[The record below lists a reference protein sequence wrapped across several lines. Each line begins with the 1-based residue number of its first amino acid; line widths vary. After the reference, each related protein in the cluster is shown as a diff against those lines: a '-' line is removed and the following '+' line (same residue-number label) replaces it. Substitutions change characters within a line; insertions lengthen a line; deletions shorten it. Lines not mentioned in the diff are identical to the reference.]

1 METKVPTSERE
12 RKLTCLQNFKSKKE
26 RINFSL
32 HGIATN
38 KQTIKNAFNEGVSRM
53 VNHKENF
60 LSSLLFSSLAL
71 CSSLHRNKCRVFL
84 CHKRL
89 RYVELQ
95 TLTLIICLGGKKK
108 EPLVG
113 RFENLLS
120 KGVPVTSVI

>member
-1 METKVPTSERE
+1 
-12 RKLTCLQNFKSKKE
+12 
-26 RINFSL
+26 
-32 HGIATN
+32 
-38 KQTIKNAFNEGVSRM
+38 M
-53 VNHKENF
+53 VNHKEN
-60 LSSLLFSSLAL
+60 SLFSSLLLRCAHL
-71 CSSLHRNKCRVFL
+71 CTATNAVLFSAT
-84 CHKRL
+84 KRL

>member
-1 METKVPTSERE
+1 MKKYDEWLITK
-12 RKLTCLQNFKSKKE
+12 KS
-26 RINFSL
+26 
-32 HGIATN
+32 
-38 KQTIKNAFNEGVSRM
+38 
-53 VNHKENF
+53 
-60 LSSLLFSSLAL
+60 LSSLLFSCAVLIFAPQQMQCFSLPQ
-71 CSSLHRNKCRVFL
+71 
-84 CHKRL
+84 KRL